1 MARVT
6 AVHPKVTAMAQRV
19 AEHVVRSRMLG
30 PKIRF
35 RVDLHG
41 VSVFGPGD
49 RHTLIRFE
57 WLEGIDVDEAGA
69 GVVVRS
75 ARDTITLPPGAF
87 GLSPPELAK
96 CLEDARSIHLRP
108 DVIGQLTAR

>member
-1 MARVT
+1 
-6 AVHPKVTAMAQRV
+6 MAQRV
-19 AEHVVRSRMLG
+19 AEHVMRSRMLG

-41 VSVFGPGD
+41 VSMFGPGD

-57 WLEGIDVDEAGA
+57 WLETIAVDDASG

-75 ARDTITLPPGAF
+75 ATDTITLPSGAF
-87 GLSPPELAK
+87 GLSSPALAK